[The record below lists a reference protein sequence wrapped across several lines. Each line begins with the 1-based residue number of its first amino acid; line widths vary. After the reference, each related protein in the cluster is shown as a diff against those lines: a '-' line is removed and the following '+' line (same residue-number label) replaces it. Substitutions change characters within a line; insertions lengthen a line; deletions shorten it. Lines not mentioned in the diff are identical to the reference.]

1 MFKRDF
7 YESEK
12 KMWNKMQLK
21 YKIEQLANIQK

>member
-12 KMWNKMQLK
+12 KMWHKMQLK